1 MGASDFS
8 GAYHPS
14 VTGRHILAPPWIA
27 PSKEIALI
35 STTAFEIKFGSDLS
49 SSLMTEISIEF
60 VPKGSY

>member
-27 PSKEIALI
+27 PSKEIAFI
-35 STTAFEIKFGSDLS
+35 STTALELKFGSGLS
-49 SSLMTEISIEF
+49 SSFMTEISIEF
-60 VPKGSY
+60 VPYGSY